1 MKNIWNFHAKMH
13 LRIKGAFFVFPV
25 SLFFMRFTA
34 VSQKKMHKTPCNIV
48 RQASYSG
55 LLRLIP
61 DYSSQIGPIPA
72 ESALLRPIPDYSSQ
86 IGPIPAYSALLRPV
100 PAYSVLFQLIDSRR
114 HMVKLAKGF
123 ILLLSSACLCSC
135 SSGVC
140 LGSPLI
146 CGVCLGTQPIHGF
159 R

>member
-48 RQASYSG
+48 RQACYSG

-61 DYSSQIGPIPA
+61 DYSSRIGPIPA
-72 ESALLRPIPDYSSQ
+72 ESALPR
-86 IGPIPAYSALLRPV
+86 PIPAYSALLRPV
-100 PAYSVLFQLIDSRR
+100 PAYSVLFQLIDSRH

>member
-48 RQASYSG
+48 RQACYSG
-55 LLRLIP
+55 
-61 DYSSQIGPIPA
+61 
-72 ESALLRPIPDYSSQ
+72 LLRPIPDYSSR
-86 IGPIPAYSALLRPV
+86 IGPIPAESG
-100 PAYSVLFQLIDSRR
+100 LFQLIDSRR

-135 SSGVC
+135 SSGIC

-146 CGVCLGTQPIHGF
+146 CGVCLGSPLICGICLGAQLIHGL